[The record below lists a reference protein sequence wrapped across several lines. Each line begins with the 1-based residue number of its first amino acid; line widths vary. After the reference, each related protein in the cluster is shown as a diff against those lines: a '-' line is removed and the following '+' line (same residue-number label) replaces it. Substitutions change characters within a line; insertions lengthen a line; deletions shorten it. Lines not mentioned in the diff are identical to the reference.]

1 LGKKQKNGIII
12 GYVIN
17 FFYFWARKC
26 LFTINNNRSENNMPD
41 KETMEYDVLLDIIG
55 EVRMRKIQEVSS
67 ASDETVREMLR
78 SELRMITEE
87 EKIMQGARS
96 FPNVDL
102 VQKSVADKIMNQ
114 YAPQLKAEYARQ

>member
-1 LGKKQKNGIII
+1 
-12 GYVIN
+12 
-17 FFYFWARKC
+17 
-26 LFTINNNRSENNMPD
+26 MPD

-67 ASDETVREMLR
+67 ASDEVVREILR

-96 FPNVDL
+96 YPNVEIIR
-102 VQKSVADKIMNQ
+102 QSVADKILNQ
-114 YAPQLKAEYARQ
+114 YAPQLKAEYAQ

>member
-1 LGKKQKNGIII
+1 
-12 GYVIN
+12 
-17 FFYFWARKC
+17 
-26 LFTINNNRSENNMPD
+26 MPD

-102 VQKSVADKIMNQ
+102 VQKSVADKIRNQ
-114 YAPQLKAEYARQ
+114 YAPQLKAEYARP